1 MAIHP
6 DGDIIATGQMAAKD
20 VAAWNKGNSKGG
32 KLVNIMIWKASTQE
46 KICEIHGFHRRAVKL
61 LGFSP
66 DGTKLVSVG

>member
-32 KLVNIMIWKASTQE
+32 KLVNIMIWKAL
-46 KICEIHGFHRRAVKL
+46 KKCF
-61 LGFSP
+61 
-66 DGTKLVSVG
+66 TKLKKWLTKQMVQS